1 MCFETRVKSVPE
13 PEHRG
18 ASWCLYGMATVKSL
32 RIGSVILYHRDTDAL
47 IRLECPAV
55 ATTSHPGSRPHLTRA
70 FALVFAVLI
79 PLVGARAQTPLGEII
94 SLDDEYNL
102 TLPASTEDLRIVQRA
117 KQILNRP
124 EKWDRSDTRV
134 CHVKACNLGCP
145 TLAQTFSLYC
155 ALKRA
160 TEEVTPRFEHRGRVM
175 QEARFV
181 IDEIAVNRKD
191 FEHRLQGYNNSP
203 ERTF

>member
-1 MCFETRVKSVPE
+1 VNEWYRSRTQAELPKLIKEIE
-13 PEHRG
+13 P
-18 ASWCLYGMATVKSL
+18 M
-32 RIGSVILYHRDTDAL
+32 
-47 IRLECPAV
+47 
-55 ATTSHPGSRPHLTRA
+55 TRA
-70 FALVFAVLI
+70 VALVFVLLI
-79 PLVGARAQTPLGEII
+79 PLVAARAQTPQGEII
-94 SLDDEYNL
+94 SLDDEYNV
-102 TLPASTEDLRIVQRA
+102 TLPASPEDLRIVQRA
-117 KQILNRP
+117 EQILNRP

-160 TEEVTPRFEHRGRVM
+160 TEEVNRRFEHRGRVM

-191 FEHRLQGYNNSP
+191 FEHRLEGYNNSP
-203 ERTF
+203 ERTFDDIQKVLLLLEDRIRKGLAEQPRPIR

>member
-1 MCFETRVKSVPE
+1 VNEWYRNRTQAELPKLIKEIE
-13 PEHRG
+13 P
-18 ASWCLYGMATVKSL
+18 M
-32 RIGSVILYHRDTDAL
+32 
-47 IRLECPAV
+47 
-55 ATTSHPGSRPHLTRA
+55 TRA
-70 FALVFAVLI
+70 FALVFVLLI
-79 PLVGARAQTPLGEII
+79 PLVAARAQTPQGEII

-102 TLPASTEDLRIVQRA
+102 TLPASPEDLRIVQRA

-160 TEEVTPRFEHRGRVM
+160 TEEVTRRFEHRGRVM

-203 ERTF
+203 ERTFDDIQKVLLLLEDRIRKRLAEQPRPTR